1 MLVQFLVNLG
11 TVDATRLDL
20 EYAKCKAGA
29 TLDVSPKTG
38 EHLVRREWAID
49 VTPQPVKVEEPIV
62 EADRRT
68 DRRITKSRRADR
80 RTDAGSRSGSR
91 EGIEEA
97 KERFHPQ

>member
-62 EADRRT
+62 EPTPVPAPVPV
-68 DRRITKSRRADR
+68 
-80 RTDAGSRSGSR
+80 
-91 EGIEEA
+91 
-97 KERFHPQ
+97 KESKKQKNDSTPNK

>member
-1 MLVQFLVNLG
+1 MIVEFQTNLG
-11 TVDATRLDL
+11 SADATRLDL
-20 EYAKCKAGA
+20 DFAKCRMGCVVE
-29 TLDVSPKTG
+29 VSSPVG
-38 EHLVRREWAID
+38 EALVRRQLAAD